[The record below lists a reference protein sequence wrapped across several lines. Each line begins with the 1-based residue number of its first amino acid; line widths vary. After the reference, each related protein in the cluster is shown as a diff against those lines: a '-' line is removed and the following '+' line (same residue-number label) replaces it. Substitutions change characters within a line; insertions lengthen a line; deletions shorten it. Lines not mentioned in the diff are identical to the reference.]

1 MARPRSTSLKAPKH
15 LGAALAGLRSRIN
28 GEVPLTRIPR
38 EMTFRQWC
46 EELARD
52 RIDPQTGQVLKGLR
66 VDGQPFKLDD
76 RPAMAWIYDQVPCTP
91 EEARGRRLVLMKCA
105 QVGFTVLEMLA
116 AIYMALKFEPI
127 GVGFYLPSMALA
139 RDKSSHRFLPI
150 VRTIPTAYELLTA
163 PDPEALR
170 PLRSEGN
177 VLHRRMG
184 GSHFYFLWTSGSVM
198 TESNPMGVI
207 CLDEVQE
214 MSISAIEKVHE
225 RLSGSRIKFTL
236 MGSTANQ
243 PENDIDHFYRQGDQW
258 RFHTRCPDCG
268 AEEPLDAY
276 FPACIGFDPEHP
288 NPETGRPGCY
298 RYRCRA
304 GHWIDEPQVGA
315 WRPTNPNAAPRTRSI
330 HFHQMLSPTI
340 TPEEIYLAYL
350 NAQDIKNFY
359 NRKLGKPYQDPT
371 ELPVSEA
378 HLAACVDEGARM
390 GLVWKTSGSQTFMGI
405 DQMGGFNCVVVKER
419 LPDGRHAVVHVEEIY
434 GDAPFDRCSE
444 LMQQFGVQVCVVE
457 QLPNV
462 NDARRFAKAHDGR
475 VFLAGYGDIEDG
487 IAHWGDNPRLTVN
500 QRRTDEAER
509 DRWTVRID
517 QYKAMSST
525 LRRIAAVGCLFPNPM
540 ALVQEVREK
549 AAAFQTPI
557 LKDRVFPHLMRTA
570 LVTKRANELERRYR
584 RAVEKRGKDPHHAF
598 TFMLCDVAMS
608 RAYGTAMFLLP
619 DPSPPT
625 HPTTPDHHPVI
636 QLIRRSAQEGTCG
649 RCANYAWCEEEATPA
664 KGVCAI
670 RPATTH
676 VADGDI
682 ACPEYVPRS

>member
-1 MARPRSTSLKAPKH
+1 
-15 LGAALAGLRSRIN
+15 
-28 GEVPLTRIPR
+28 VPLTRISR
-38 EMTFRQWC
+38 EVTFRQWC
-46 EELARD
+46 EGLTVD

-66 VDGQPFKLDD
+66 VDGQPFRLDD
-76 RPAMAWIYDQVPCTP
+76 RPTMAWIYDRIPSTP
-91 EEARGRRLVLMKCA
+91 EQARGRCLVLMKCA

-116 AIYMALKFEPI
+116 AIYMALKFEPLR
-127 GVGFYLPSMALA
+127 VGFYLPGMTLA

-150 VRTIPTAYELLTA
+150 VRTIPEAYALLTA

-170 PLRSEGN
+170 PVRSEGS

-184 GSHFYFLWTSGSVM
+184 GSHFHFLWTSGAVM
-198 TESNPMGVI
+198 TESHPMDVL

-214 MSISAIEKVHE
+214 MSIAAIEKVQE
-225 RLSGSRIKFTL
+225 RLSASTFKFTL

-243 PENDIDHFYRQGDQW
+243 PGNDIDHFYQQGDQW

-268 AEEPLDAY
+268 TEEPLDAY
-276 FPACIGFDPEHP
+276 FPACIGFDPTQPH
-288 NPETGRPGCY
+288 PETGSPGAY

-304 GHWIDEPQVGA
+304 GHWIDDPQVGA
-315 WRPTNPNAAPRTRSI
+315 WRATNPQAEGKTQSI
-330 HFHQMLSPTI
+330 HFHQMLSPTV
-340 TPEEIYLAYL
+340 TAEEMYLSYL

-359 NRKLGKPYQDPT
+359 NRKLGKPYQDPA
-371 ELPVSEA
+371 ELPVNEA

-390 GLVWKTSGSQTFMGI
+390 GVVWKRSATQTFMGI

-419 LPDGRHAVVHVEEIY
+419 LPDGRHAVIHVEEIY

-444 LMQQFGVQVCVVE
+444 LMAQYGVQVCVVE

-487 IAHWGDNPRLTVN
+487 IAHWGDSPRLTVS
-500 QRRTDEAER
+500 QRRTTDAER

-517 QYKAMSST
+517 QYKAMAST
-525 LRRIAAVGCLFPNPM
+525 LRRVAAVGCLFPDPM

-557 LKDRVFPHLMRTA
+557 LKERVFPHLMRTA

-598 TFMLCDVAMS
+598 AFMLCDVAMS
-608 RAYGTAMFLLP
+608 RAHGTAMFLLP
-619 DPSPPT
+619 DPSAPVRPT
-625 HPTTPDHHPVI
+625 SPAQHPVVQHI
-636 QLIRRSAQEGTCG
+636 NRPAQDGVCG
-649 RCANYAWCEEEATPA
+649 GCANFVSCQDAAAPT
-664 KGVCAI
+664 KGVCEI
-670 RPATTH
+670 RPATTY
-676 VADGDI
+676 VAAGDI
-682 ACPEYVPRS
+682 GCPEHVPRA